1 MDLFNV
7 PVTCPIN
14 RFFFPASNKW
24 NKTLTVSCSDS
35 FLRCHENEEHYC
47 IMSLPLKI
55 LLYSFNQWTLFI
67 LQGSLCW
74 HTFPLSLLFWFVL
87 LFLFLLL
94 FFVVVVVVVVVIF
107 TCNRSQFHDP
117 LFCFVAQ
124 ERLFVYSSAAFV
136 YLTFSACNLSR
147 TVVVILLANRLIAFW
162 WRNQAFK

>member
-14 RFFFPASNKW
+14 RYFFPAGNKW

-94 FFVVVVVVVVVIF
+94 LSFLHAIVPSSTIHYSVLSLKNACLCIPQRLSLTSLFLHVICHALSSWFF
-107 TCNRSQFHDP
+107 S
-117 LFCFVAQ
+117 
-124 ERLFVYSSAAFV
+124 
-136 YLTFSACNLSR
+136 
-147 TVVVILLANRLIAFW
+147 LID
-162 WRNQAFK
+162 